1 MKKLL
6 MAIAG
11 AAILTL
17 AACGGKPAE
26 PAPETP
32 AAPETP
38 GAGAETETPAEPEGA
53 PGEAEAEGET
63 GENVTYD
70 AAAAEASY
78 KSCAGCHGGN
88 LEGVSGP
95 ALKGTGLSADEILDI
110 IENGKGTMPPGL
122 KTGDE
127 AKNLAAWIAEQ

>member
-6 MAIAG
+6 MAVAG
-11 AAILTL
+11 ASILTL
-17 AACGGKPAE
+17 AACGGGKPAE
-26 PAPETP
+26 KAPETP
-32 AAPETP
+32 AAP
-38 GAGAETETPAEPEGA
+38 TETPAPEANEPEA
-53 PGEAEAEGET
+53 NEPET
-63 GENVTYD
+63 GGEVTYD

-95 ALKGTGLSADEILDI
+95 ALKGTGLSAEEILDI
-110 IENGKGTMPPGL
+110 IENGRGTMPAGL

-127 AKNLAAWIAEQ
+127 AKNLAAWLAEQ